1 MGLLCCNAVDHVAE
15 RILVLPPP
23 KKTKTEAHRV
33 VIIPLGC
40 ADASAIGRA
49 LPDIVD
55 FGLPDKQAKDDL
67 TGTQLQTASP
77 NDTYLSL
84 FERAYNKISKK
95 RKKWVVRFDKN
106 HDLAA
111 VVRMISSPI
120 GFISRGKG
128 QLFLLS
134 TGLFFS
140 CGRNSLQSCYF
151 SHASIKSIFLV
162 VDKDMTASKSSQN
175 ANAVNLGLLLNV
187 YYANR
192 DKPALSLAF
201 SGLEPTQ
208 ADLDQY
214 QRYLEKHEIA
224 YERFQQTWYDYEN
237 ENKKPIGVLETL
249 QGF

>member
-1 MGLLCCNAVDHVAE
+1 MCRNAIDHVVE
-15 RILVLPPP
+15 QILVLPPP

-33 VIIPLGC
+33 VIIPLKC
-40 ADASAIGRA
+40 ADAAAIGRA

-55 FGLPDKQAKDDL
+55 FGLPDKKAKDGL
-67 TGTQLQTASP
+67 TGTQRETASP
-77 NDTYLSL
+77 DDTYLSL
-84 FERAYNKISKK
+84 FEQAYNEIPKK
-95 RKKWVVRFDKN
+95 RKKWVVRFDEN

-134 TGLFFS
+134 KGLFFS

-162 VDKDMTASKSSQN
+162 VDKDMTSSQSSKD
-175 ANAVNLGLLLNV
+175 ANAVNLGLQLNV

-201 SGLEPTQ
+201 SGLEPTPTN
-208 ADLDQY
+208 LDQY
-214 QRYLEKHEIA
+214 QRYFERHDIQ
-224 YERFQQTWYDYEN
+224 YERYQQTWYSYA
-237 ENKKPIGVLETL
+237 KKEPMGVLEAL
-249 QGF
+249 QAL